1 MSAGMSIVARRAFR
15 NAVCI
20 GLVMLIGACKSID
33 GPDPA
38 ATANGA
44 LEVSPSGSIPVDVI
58 ALGAGLFVDPLAP
71 NWRVEQFD
79 LGNGR
84 YAIAMMKRRFTT
96 GGDGES
102 PQIFRRRLDQIQ
114 REQGF
119 ASYEVIEFSEGIES
133 NWPIA
138 QRVSRGVVQFV
149 R

>member
-1 MSAGMSIVARRAFR
+1 MGNAGHRLSCRPAALALAMVLA
-15 NAVCI
+15 
-20 GLVMLIGACKSID
+20 ACKSID
-33 GPDPA
+33 GSDV
-38 ATANGA
+38 TA
-44 LEVSPSGSIPVDVI
+44 SIPLDVA
-58 ALGAGLFVDPLAP
+58 ALGAGLFIDIDPIAP

-84 YAIAMMKRRFTT
+84 YAIAMTKRRFTT

-102 PQIFRRRLDQIQ
+102 PQIFRRRVDQIQ

-119 ASYEVIEFSEGIES
+119 ASHEVIEFSEGIES